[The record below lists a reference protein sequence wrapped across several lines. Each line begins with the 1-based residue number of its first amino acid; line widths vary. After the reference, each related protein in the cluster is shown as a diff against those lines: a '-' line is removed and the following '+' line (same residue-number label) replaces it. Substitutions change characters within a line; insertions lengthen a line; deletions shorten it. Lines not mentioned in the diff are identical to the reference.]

1 MLESVLR
8 RTAEKL
14 AASGVLDAAEVA
26 HVMEALAVGPPRSIA
41 ELSALIEE
49 PAETVEARTDE
60 D

>member
-14 AASGVLDAAEVA
+14 AASGVLDAAENA
-26 HVMEALAVGPPRSIA
+26 RLMRALADGRLRSIA
-41 ELSALIEE
+41 ELSAFLEK
-49 PAETVEARTDE
+49 PADTAEAQTDE

>member
-26 HVMEALAVGPPRSIA
+26 HVMKALAAGRLRSIA

-49 PAETVEARTDE
+49 PADTAEAQSDE